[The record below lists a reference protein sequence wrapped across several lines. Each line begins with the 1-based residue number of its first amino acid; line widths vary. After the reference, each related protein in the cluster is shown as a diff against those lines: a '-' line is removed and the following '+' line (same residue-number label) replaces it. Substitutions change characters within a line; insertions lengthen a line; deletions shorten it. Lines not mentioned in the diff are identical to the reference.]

1 PIPALVRCEGRNRG
15 TGISLSV
22 RIAAG
27 WRGVP
32 RDREGNLAPWPAA
45 GGGSLTAGGAAGG
58 SGVPPH
64 SWHRLDLA
72 AGGAP
77 EPYAPGGGGGI
88 LSVWCGGRGVP
99 ARRDAV
105 LLGDLVL
112 DLDVQARMGAA
123 VV

>member
-1 PIPALVRCEGRNRG
+1 MLLICALIVFTDKKHSRPIPALVRCEGRNRG

-64 SWHRLDLA
+64 SWHRLDPA

-77 EPYAPGGGGGI
+77 EPYAPGTSFEGGNE
-88 LSVWCGGRGVP
+88 R
-99 ARRDAV
+99 
-105 LLGDLVL
+105 
-112 DLDVQARMGAA
+112 
-123 VV
+123 